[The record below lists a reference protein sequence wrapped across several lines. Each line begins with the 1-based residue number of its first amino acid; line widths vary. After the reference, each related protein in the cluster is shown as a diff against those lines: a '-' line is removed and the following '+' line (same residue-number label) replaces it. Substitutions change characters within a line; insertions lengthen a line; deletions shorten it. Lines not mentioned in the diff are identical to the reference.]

1 LYKTGTH
8 KFPMTGRNAEILK
21 KYLMKDKTVDTST
34 FYFNIH
40 TYYIIIIVLQE
51 LEGLTTLQS
60 AKLQNALL
68 HVAVKDKKVITWKRN
83 TNCKLQFLVSFIIL
97 SILMKNRT

>member
-1 LYKTGTH
+1 MYELGTH

-60 AKLQNALL
+60 KKL
-68 HVAVKDKKVITWKRN
+68 HVTVKDKKVITWKRN